1 MNFVFFSAQYLP
13 TVGGVE
19 RYTYNLAWNLIKKG
33 HSVLVITSS
42 LENQPEYEC
51 DNNGIK
57 IYRMPVLW
65 FMNNRFPVPVR
76 LPQWKKTI
84 KNIFSQSIDF
94 AVIQTRFYPSSII
107 AGYMCRKNS
116 VPAMVI
122 EHGSAYLI
130 RNGLVGG
137 LGKFYEHVAAWL
149 MKKNCK
155 NFYGVSL
162 ACNQW
167 LKNFGICSKGCIYN
181 AVDVRQLQQK
191 ADIAQGEIS
200 AKWSFDDGVNIC
212 FTGRFIKEKGV
223 VSLAAAFARLNSAFP
238 NTRLFMVGDGP
249 LFEQVKSMDVPN
261 LVLTGRLDHEQ
272 TLAVVKNCDI
282 FCLPT
287 YSEGFSTAVL
297 EAAALNTM
305 IITTPTGG
313 STQLIKDNSCGIII
327 PSMSEDDIYNALEY
341 ALENP
346 DFVIRRANNA
356 YSSLCENF
364 TWDKVSEVFLEE
376 CEKII

>member
-1 MNFVFFSAQYLP
+1 
-13 TVGGVE
+13 
-19 RYTYNLAWNLIKKG
+19 
-33 HSVLVITSS
+33 
-42 LENQPEYEC
+42 
-51 DNNGIK
+51 
-57 IYRMPVLW
+57 
-65 FMNNRFPVPVR
+65 
-76 LPQWKKTI
+76 
-84 KNIFSQSIDF
+84 
-94 AVIQTRFYPSSII
+94 
-107 AGYMCRKNS
+107 MCRKSS

-130 RNGLVGG
+130 RDGLVGS

-149 MKKNCK
+149 MRKNCK

-167 LKNFGICSKGCIYN
+167 LKNFGIDSKGCIYN
-181 AVDVRQLQQK
+181 AVDVQQVKQK

-200 AKWSFDDGVNIC
+200 SKWSFDGGVNIC

-223 VSLAAAFARLNSAFP
+223 VALAAAFARLNSTFP
-238 NTRLFMVGDGP
+238 GTRLFMVGDGP
-249 LFEQVKSMDVPN
+249 LFEEVRDMNIAN
-261 LVLTGRLDHEQ
+261 LILTGRLSHEQ
-272 TLAVVKNCDI
+272 TLAIVKNCDI

-287 YSEGFSTAVL
+287 FSEGFSTAVL
-297 EAAALNTM
+297 EAAALDTM

-313 STQLIKDNSCGIII
+313 STQLIKDDSCGIII

-346 DFVIRRANNA
+346 DCVIRRAANVCR
-356 YSSLCENF
+356 SLCESF